1 MKLQRFGK
9 SLIVVALLAGLNAL
23 RAAGQS
29 GETTPVVGNSTDSTK
44 PAVVADKAAPSP
56 GVADIL
62 KMLDAGV
69 SKDVIKV
76 YIENSATAYN
86 LSSADIIA
94 LKERGVTDEIT
105 LALMKHGSENKGQ
118 VSTAAAASRATPEPA
133 PVQTVR
139 LVNPGRPDPE
149 SYDYFQHYY
158 LQARTLAFTYQT
170 LGYQPGPYGYGYYPP
185 VGYGPYF
192 RGGYGY
198 RPRY

>member
-1 MKLQRFGK
+1 MKLQPFSK
-9 SLIVVALLAGLNAL
+9 SLIAVVLLAGLGEL
-23 RAAGQS
+23 RAAAQS
-29 GETTPVVGNSTDSTK
+29 DQTTTTATNRNESAK
-44 PAVVADKAAPSP
+44 PAAVVDKTAPSS
-56 GVADIL
+56 GVAEIL

-69 SKDVIKV
+69 SKEVIKV
-76 YIENSATAYN
+76 YLENSTATYN

-105 LALMKHGSENKGQ
+105 LVLLKRGSENKGQ
-118 VSTAAAASRATPEPA
+118 ASTAVAASKTPEPA

-139 LVNPGRPDPE
+139 IVNSGRLDPE
-149 SYDYFQHYY
+149 GYDYFQHYY
-158 LQARTLAFTYQT
+158 LQARTLAYTYQT
-170 LGYQPGPYGYGYYPP
+170 LGYQPGPYGYGYYPS